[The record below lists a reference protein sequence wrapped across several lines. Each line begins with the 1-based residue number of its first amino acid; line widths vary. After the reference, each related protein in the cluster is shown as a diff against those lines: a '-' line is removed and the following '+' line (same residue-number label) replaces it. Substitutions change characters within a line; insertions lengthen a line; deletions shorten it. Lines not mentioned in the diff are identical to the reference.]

1 MRTAGAGMAGTGGTG
16 ALVTRCSLFAR
27 AASGTGFRAL
37 ASTDHPADRRPQCAQ
52 ARNIAPD
59 SDDIAKS

>member
-1 MRTAGAGMAGTGGTG
+1 MRTAGAGMAGTG

-27 AASGTGFRAL
+27 AASATGFLAL
-37 ASTDHPADRRPQCAQ
+37 VSTDHPADRRPQWAQ